1 MKLTK
6 QILRKI
12 IKEELQHSRVLS
24 ESEVAERIK
33 ELADLVKNGVLTPE
47 EFASEK
53 KALLQKAKGAQAQK
67 AQGAGGETV
76 ASGKTRMAPAAAPT
90 DTRGDSLAAGRTAAP
105 GLTPQEDPLVGATRT
120 PGQQGDAA
128 ASKKLAVVA
137 KELQVLLAKIQ
148 KEL

>member
-6 QILRKI
+6 KTLREL
-12 IKEELQHSRVLS
+12 IKEELQHNSVLS
-24 ESEVAERIK
+24 ESEAAKKIK
-33 ELADLVKNGVLTPE
+33 YLQALVKAGDITPE
-47 EFASEK
+47 EAKEQRAAILQTA
-53 KALLQKAKGAQAQK
+53 KAPP
-67 AQGAGGETV
+67 GETV
-76 ASGKTRMAPAAAPT
+76 ASGKTRMAPAAAPV
-90 DTRGDSLAAGRTAAP
+90 DQRRPGRTAAP

-148 KEL
+148 QEL